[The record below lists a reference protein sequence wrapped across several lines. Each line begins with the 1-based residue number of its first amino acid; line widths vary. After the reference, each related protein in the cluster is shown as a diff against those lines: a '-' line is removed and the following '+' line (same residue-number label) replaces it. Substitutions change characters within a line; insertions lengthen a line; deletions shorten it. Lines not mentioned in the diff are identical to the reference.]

1 MLVNLTMKKQHPV
14 TQDPTGDPGT
24 SEPPVDLYVPPYGR
38 TEAELNWSAVQP
50 YLQSRGYMLRP
61 RYHPGWVGSWVGTKK
76 KPEKCVDSIGISEH
90 GVVINAIRMRDGA
103 PVLLKI
109 WSSTSA
115 QDGNELAVLQYFSD
129 PARSG
134 DPDNR
139 CVPLL
144 DTIDM
149 TEWQER
155 GVDYVLAFEVGGDAF
170 VANPDFERFLQ
181 GLAYMHSHNV
191 FHGDIHPG
199 NIRMD
204 AKNVFPKGIPG
215 PYNFHPDHPLLMKQ
229 AKRFNTMQ
237 APPKYYYI
245 DFGSSTMFPSY
256 EERKLVQFNAA
267 AFIPPECKNDADAL
281 YDGFKADILQLGA
294 TITIL
299 IRACDRPELNW
310 VIYALLSRMLKR
322 DPEERPP
329 IEALATAFREV
340 LRDMSNREMRQR
352 LSWTKKASPPFPLKV
367 RYWFDYL
374 GLWWQSF
381 RYGLPDDILLND
393 PSELTPTRPTRRQA
407 ANTADREAKQR
418 LGCIRETRTGS
429 SASPTSNR
437 LS

>member
-1 MLVNLTMKKQHPV
+1 
-14 TQDPTGDPGT
+14 
-24 SEPPVDLYVPPYGR
+24 
-38 TEAELNWSAVQP
+38 
-50 YLQSRGYMLRP
+50 
-61 RYHPGWVGSWVGTKK
+61 
-76 KPEKCVDSIGISEH
+76 
-90 GVVINAIRMRDGA
+90 MRDGA

-129 PARSG
+129 PAHSG

-149 TEWQER
+149 MESR
-155 GVDYVLAFEVGGDAF
+155 KNGVDYVLVEPMLCTWEDRPFLIMAEALSFIRQAFE
-170 VANPDFERFLQ
+170 

-199 NIRMD
+199 NIMMD

-215 PYNFHPDHPLLMKQ
+215 PYNFHPDHPLMMKQ
-229 AKRFNTMQ
+229 AKRLSTMQ

-256 EERKLVQFNAA
+256 EERKLVKFNAA

-299 IRACDRPELNW
+299 IRDRPELNW
-310 VIYALLSRMLKR
+310 VIYALLSRMMKR

-340 LRDMSNREMRQR
+340 LRGLPNRKMRRR
-352 LSWTKKASPPFPLKV
+352 LSWTKEASPPFLLKV
-367 RYWFDYL
+367 RYWFEYL

-381 RYGLPDDILLND
+381 RYGLPDDILLDD

-407 ANTADREAKQR
+407 AKHR
-418 LGCIRETRTGS
+418 
-429 SASPTSNR
+429 
-437 LS
+437 